1 MRAAQLEIMN
11 SKTIANQFVRMGA
24 RFRIVRPD
32 NVPRNR
38 RRSDYALDIVSD
50 KWGQLF
56 EMQLSAE
63 REAQFEMNVLQCE
76 RHDRHLLLLVK
87 TPTANDRF
95 LCGHDEREWFV
106 AAVPGGAS
114 SVTQAKLALLPAEVR
129 EAADHARLNQGQRT
143 RRHNRAFI
151 RQGEWFF
158 VPAPGLSV
166 DKKLI
171 LRNEPIS
178 RGGGSKPHLV
188 AELFRTG
195 GEKVYVCGRF
205 PNGITEPEYKRLVAE
220 KQEANRW
227 GWQRRV
233 RNAQVYARGTVRHR
247 DHATITLHEWHQVWM
262 NTENTTRQMANVA
275 FLD

>member
-1 MRAAQLEIMN
+1 MN

-24 RFRIVRPD
+24 RFRIVRPE
-32 NVPRNR
+32 NLPWNR
-38 RRSDYALDIVSD
+38 RRTDYALDIVSD

-63 REAQFEMNVLQCE
+63 RETQCAMNVLQCD

-143 RRHNRAFI
+143 RRHNHAFI

-158 VPAPGLSV
+158 VPAPNLCV
-166 DKKLI
+166 DKKHI
-171 LRNEPIS
+171 LRNEPIR
-178 RGGGSKPHLV
+178 RGGGKPHMV
-188 AELFRTG
+188 AEVFRTG
-195 GEKVYVCGRF
+195 GDRVRTCARF
-205 PNGITEPEYKRLVAE
+205 PNGITESEYQALIARDSKA
-220 KQEANRW
+220 ARW
-227 GWQRRV
+227 GWQVRF
-233 RNAQVYARGTVRHR
+233 RNADVYARGTVRHR
-247 DHATITLHEWHQVWM
+247 DHAMITLHEWHRVWM

>member
-1 MRAAQLEIMN
+1 MN
-11 SKTIANQFVRMGA
+11 SKTIANQFAHMGA
-24 RFRIVRPD
+24 RFRIVRPE
-32 NVPRNR
+32 NVSMR
-38 RRSDYALDIVSD
+38 RRRTDYALDIVSD

-56 EMQLSAE
+56 QMQLSSV
-63 REAQFEMNVLQCE
+63 REAELDINVLQCD

-114 SVTQAKLALLPAEVR
+114 SVIQAKLALLPSEVR
-129 EAADHARLNQGQRT
+129 EAADRARLNQGQRM

-158 VPAPGLSV
+158 VPAPDLQV

-171 LRNEPIS
+171 HRHEPIS
-178 RGGGSKPHLV
+178 RGGGSKPHMV
-188 AELFRTG
+188 AELHRTG
-195 GEKVYVCGRF
+195 GEEVYVCPRF
-205 PNGITEPEYKRLVAE
+205 PNGVSLHRYTAILAE
-220 KQEANRW
+220 DRDAKAW
-227 GWQRRV
+227 GWRRRV
-233 RNAQVYARGTVRHR
+233 RNAEVYARGTVRHR
-247 DHATITLHEWHQVWM
+247 DHATITLHEWHHVWM
-262 NTENTTRQMANVA
+262 NTENKTRQMANVA

>member
-1 MRAAQLEIMN
+1 MN
-11 SKTIANQFVRMGA
+11 SKTIAKQFAHMGA
-24 RFRIVRPD
+24 RFRIVRPED
-32 NVPRNR
+32 VTR
-38 RRSDYALDIVSD
+38 RMRISDYALDIVSD

-63 REAQFEMNVLQCE
+63 REAQFAIDVLQCD

-114 SVTQAKLALLPAEVR
+114 SVAQAKLALLPAEVR
-129 EAADHARLNQGQRT
+129 EAADHARLNQRQRT

-158 VPAPGLSV
+158 VPAPGLCV
-166 DKKLI
+166 DRKRI
-171 LRNEPIS
+171 LRDEPIR
-178 RGGGSKPHLV
+178 RGGGKPHMV
-188 AELFRTG
+188 AEVFRTG
-195 GEKVYVCGRF
+195 GERVRACSRF
-205 PNGITEPEYKRLVAE
+205 PNGITESEYQALIVRDPKAE
-220 KQEANRW
+220 RW
-227 GWQRRV
+227 GWQVRF
-233 RNAQVYARGTVRHR
+233 RNAEVYARGSVRHR
-247 DHATITLHEWHQVWM
+247 DHATITLHEWHRVWM
-262 NTENTTRQMANVA
+262 NTETTTRTMANVA

>member
-63 REAQFEMNVLQCE
+63 REAQFAMNVLQCD

-158 VPAPGLSV
+158 VPAPNLCV
-166 DKKLI
+166 EKKHI
-171 LRNEPIS
+171 LRNEPIR
-178 RGGGSKPHLV
+178 RGGGKPHMV
-188 AELFRTG
+188 AEVFRTG
-195 GEKVYVCGRF
+195 GDRVRVCSQF
-205 PNGITEPEYKRLVAE
+205 PNGIMEREYQALIARDPKA
-220 KQEANRW
+220 KRW
-227 GWQRRV
+227 GWQVRF
-233 RNAQVYARGTVRHR
+233 RNAEVYARGTVRHR
-247 DHATITLHEWHQVWM
+247 DHAMITLHEWHRVWM
-262 NTENTTRQMANVA
+262 NTETATRTMANVA

>member
-1 MRAAQLEIMN
+1 MN

-24 RFRIVRPD
+24 RFRVVRPD

-63 REAQFEMNVLQCE
+63 REAQSEMSVLQCD

-114 SVTQAKLALLPAEVR
+114 SVAQAKLALLPGRGPRSRGSRAPQPGS
-129 EAADHARLNQGQRT
+129 AYAPAQPRL
-143 RRHNRAFI
+143 H
-151 RQGEWFF
+151 
-158 VPAPGLSV
+158 APG
-166 DKKLI
+166 
-171 LRNEPIS
+171 
-178 RGGGSKPHLV
+178 
-188 AELFRTG
+188 
-195 GEKVYVCGRF
+195 
-205 PNGITEPEYKRLVAE
+205 
-220 KQEANRW
+220 
-227 GWQRRV
+227 
-233 RNAQVYARGTVRHR
+233 
-247 DHATITLHEWHQVWM
+247 
-262 NTENTTRQMANVA
+262 
-275 FLD
+275 

>member
-1 MRAAQLEIMN
+1 MN
-11 SKTIANQFVRMGA
+11 SKTIAKQFARMGA
-24 RFRIVRPD
+24 RFRVVRPED
-32 NVPRNR
+32 LPR
-38 RRSDYALDIVSD
+38 RRRRTDYALDIVSD

-158 VPAPGLSV
+158 VPAPNLCV
-166 DKKLI
+166 DKKHI
-171 LRNEPIS
+171 LRNEPIR
-178 RGGGSKPHLV
+178 RGGGKPHMV
-188 AELFRTG
+188 AEVFRTG
-195 GEKVYVCGRF
+195 GDRVRVARVF
-205 PNGITEPEYKRLVAE
+205 RTASPSREYQALIARDPKA
-220 KQEANRW
+220 KRW
-227 GWQRRV
+227 GWQVRF
-233 RNAQVYARGTVRHR
+233 RNAEVYARGTVRHR
-247 DHATITLHEWHQVWM
+247 DHATITLHEWHHVWM

>member
-24 RFRIVRPD
+24 RFRVVRPD

-63 REAQFEMNVLQCE
+63 REAQSEMSVLQCD

-158 VPAPGLSV
+158 VPAPGLCV
-166 DKKLI
+166 DKKHI
-171 LRNEPIS
+171 LRNEPIR
-178 RGGGSKPHLV
+178 RGGGKPHMV
-188 AELFRTG
+188 AEVFRTG
-195 GEKVYVCGRF
+195 GERVRVCSRF
-205 PNGITEPEYKRLVAE
+205 PNGITESEYQALIARDSKAM
-220 KQEANRW
+220 RW
-227 GWQRRV
+227 GWQVRY
-233 RNAQVYARGTVRHR
+233 RNAEVYARGTVRHR
-247 DHATITLHEWHQVWM
+247 DHATITLHEWHRVWM
-262 NTENTTRQMANVA
+262 NTETATRTMANVA